1 MSTLVTKTPLID
13 NFVRAF
19 DYYRSKS
26 DKTGRDIAKHL
37 GTSAPTVSN
46 WGAGKHLPDMDTLQR
61 LSDYLNAPVEQFFHF
76 TALESKE
83 SEAQKELISTIHKLS
98 DEDIKILQIVADR
111 MKK

>member
-1 MSTLVTKTPLID
+1 MSTVTTRTPLID

-19 DYYRSKS
+19 EYYRSKS
-26 DKTGRDIAKHL
+26 DKTGRDIANHL

-61 LSDYLNAPVEQFFHF
+61 LSEYLNAPVEQFFHF
-76 TALESKE
+76 TALENTE
-83 SEAQKELISTIHKLS
+83 SEAQKELIKALHKLP

-111 MKK
+111 MSK